1 MQFEV
6 SAAQIKQAQVPHNLF
21 VSCVLLFHLL
31 LTPAVIAL
39 NVGMMG
45 LFIPL
50 ACSLSM
56 VGYIFVRSR
65 RSTTWFVDA
74 HWRIALQH
82 AQWLLIGYA
91 ISGALIFIA
100 CLISSTASADSMKHI
115 MWTAMTRIAVVPTLI
130 TVMVTAVAEAS
141 AIGVATRRE
150 VSDKILKTFPPS
162 T

>member
-21 VSCVLLFHLL
+21 VSGVLLLHLL

-39 NVGMMG
+39 NIGMFG
-45 LFIPL
+45 LLIPL
-50 ACSLSM
+50 TGSLLM
-56 VGYIFVRSR
+56 VSYIFVRSR
-65 RSTTWFVDA
+65 KTTTWFVDA
-74 HWRIALQH
+74 HWRMAFQH
-82 AQWLLIGYA
+82 SQWLLIGYA

-100 CLISSTASADSMKHI
+100 WLISSTASADSMKHI

-130 TVMVTAVAEAS
+130 TVMVTALAEAG

-150 VSDKILKTFPPS
+150 VSEKIIKSFPPAP
-162 T
+162 